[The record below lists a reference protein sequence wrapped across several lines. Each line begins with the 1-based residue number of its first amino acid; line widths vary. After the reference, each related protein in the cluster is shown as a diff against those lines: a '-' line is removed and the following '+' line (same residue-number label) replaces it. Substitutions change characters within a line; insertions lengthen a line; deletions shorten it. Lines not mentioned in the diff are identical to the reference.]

1 MANNF
6 RLSGGAYASQS
17 SISSDANSGLTA
29 DLPKR
34 TLTGLL
40 TPSLSTNRILGS
52 GFYYGGFTT
61 VANSTNP
68 YTVYA
73 DGVVIVDGNGGNGY
87 HEGGGGGAGQLNFNG
102 IKFQNFNNFGKQ
114 NAGGTK
120 SYTHSDCWFTNI
132 TRIGGA
138 SDAGMTF
145 NRCTFIN
152 ATINHSASL
161 IFNDCKFFNCTFTT
175 SVNTFTRCYF
185 DAATIVYSA
194 VVAGVG
200 DNLFEGHWKVNV
212 ASVATSGILID
223 NLGKYYD
230 LSLAG
235 SGGTGDIGTPFFR
248 GNTINKSFA
257 LAYHIVAYP
266 TMNTRSIA
274 SSPLFNNVSVKD
286 FNVSLAS
293 PMLARNSVNNITIG
307 DAKYALGFYPNVTAE
322 LLEVNG
328 AIISGLSGT
337 TDLTVT
343 SGSGYIRSAPILFG
357 SSGVLQVGKI
367 DYLGALTFDKTVT
380 PPVAR
385 NQNVPDSDV
394 YSSTVAGATPDRLV
408 FDVRVSSKNTAIH
421 FVSLS
426 GTSSVGSN
434 VITMV
439 STTGILVGDEI
450 AGDGIPIGTTVSSIV
465 PNTSITISANSTKAV
480 TKYFAFTA
488 IADWDNLGI
497 ASPGTF
503 FKAPWGEVPYYDNSG
518 VASGLPNFNS
528 VQLNPVGATYIQII
542 ATLTNSFTI

>member
-6 RLSGGAYASQS
+6 RLSGGFYCAQS
-17 SISSDANSGLTA
+17 SLSSDANSGLTA

-34 TLTGLL
+34 SFTQVCGI
-40 TPSLSTNRILGS
+40 SDSASSRIVAS
-52 GFYYGGFTT
+52 GDYFGGFTT
-61 VANSTNP
+61 GSYVNNINLF
-68 YTVYA
+68 A
-73 DGVVIVDGNGGNGY
+73 DGIVFLSGNGGNGY
-87 HEGGGGGAGQLNFNG
+87 FSGGAAYTASMNFTG
-102 IKFQNFNNFGKQ
+102 FNFRNFANLGR
-114 NAGGTK
+114 GT
-120 SYTHSDCWFTNI
+120 SGSGNRPMNFTDCTFNTI
-132 TRIGGA
+132 TRIGDNLA
-138 SDAGMTF
+138 STKTF
-145 NRCTFIN
+145 TRCTFIG
-152 ATINHSASL
+152 ATFNDGLAIN
-161 IFNDCKFFNCTFTT
+161 FNDCKFFNCTFLTIG
-175 SVNTFTRCYF
+175 VFTRCYL

-322 LLEVNG
+322 FLEVNG

-367 DYLGALTFDKTVT
+367 DYLGALTFDKPVT